1 MERESFRSRLG
12 FILIS
17 AGCAIGIGNVWRFP
31 YVVGNSGGGF
41 FVLLYLFFLVIMGV
55 PILTM
60 EYAVGRASRKS
71 AAYAFNTLEKKGQ
84 KWHVMRYVALVGCY
98 ILMMFYTVVAGW
110 MLYYFYLMASGAF
123 TGLDAQGVETVFAG
137 MLAKPG
143 VMAAYTIGI
152 IVVGF
157 AVCSLGLKKGLERF
171 SKWMMLALL
180 GIMIVLAVRSIF
192 LSGGEEGLAFYL
204 LPSMEKMREAGLGQV
219 VTAAM
224 TQSFFTLSIGISAME
239 IFGSYLTRERTLLG
253 ETFMVC
259 GLDTL
264 VAVVSGLIIFPACF
278 AFGVSA
284 DSGPRLIFIT
294 LPNVFNAMPGGR
306 VWGALFFVF
315 MTFAAF
321 STVIAVFENLIALT
335 TELTGI
341 SRKKATVINGAL
353 LILLSMPCVL
363 GFNVL
368 SGFEPLRAGNSVM
381 DLEDF
386 LVSNVLLPVGSLAYV
401 LFCTSRRGWG
411 WKKFQAEANHGKG
424 PKLPNG
430 LRIYCTYILPVL
442 VAVILVYG
450 LVTYFKKT
458 WGRCLVQRPF
468 SALERKTVPFFAVLM

>member
-31 YVVGNSGGGF
+31 YVTGNSGGGF
-41 FVLLYLFFLVIMGV
+41 FVLLYLFFLIIMGV

-71 AAYAFNTLEKKGQ
+71 AALAFNKLEKKGQ
-84 KWHVMRYVALVGCY
+84 KWHFMRYVALIGCY
-98 ILMMFYTVVAGW
+98 VLMMFYTVVAGW

-123 TGLDAQGVETVFAG
+123 TGLSTQGVADVFAG

-143 VMAAYTIGI
+143 IMAAFAIGI
-152 IVVGF
+152 IIAGF

-180 GIMIVLAVRSIF
+180 GIMVVLAVRSCF
-192 LSGGEEGLAFYL
+192 LSGGGEGLRFYL
-204 LPSMEKMREAGLGQV
+204 LPSLDKMRETGFGQV

-239 IFGSYLTRERTLLG
+239 IFGSYLSRERTLLG
-253 ETFMVC
+253 ESLMVC

-264 VAVVSGLIIFPACF
+264 VAIVSGLIIFPACF
-278 AFGVSA
+278 AFEVNP
-284 DSGPRLIFIT
+284 DSGPSLIYIT

-321 STVIAVFENLIALT
+321 STVIAVFENIIALT
-335 TELTGI
+335 SELTGI
-341 SRKKATVINGAL
+341 SRKKASVINGL
-353 LILLSMPCVL
+353 LLMVLSMPCVL

-368 SGFEPLRAGNSVM
+368 SGFEPLKAGNSVL

-386 LVSNVLLPVGSLAYV
+386 LVSNVLLPLGSLVYV
-401 LFCTSRRGWG
+401 LFCTSRWGWG
-411 WKKFQAEANHGKG
+411 WEKYRKEANKGKG
-424 PKLPNG
+424 PKLPEG
-430 LRIYCTYILPVL
+430 LRVYCTYILPVL
-442 VAVILVYG
+442 VAAIFIYG
-450 LVTYFKKT
+450 LVTYF
-458 WGRCLVQRPF
+458 
-468 SALERKTVPFFAVLM
+468 

>member
-31 YVVGNSGGGF
+31 YVTGNSGGGF
-41 FVLLYLFFLVIMGV
+41 FVLLYLFFLIIMGV

-71 AAYAFNTLEKKGQ
+71 AALAFNKLEKKGQ
-84 KWHVMRYVALVGCY
+84 KWHFMRYVALIGCY
-98 ILMMFYTVVAGW
+98 VLMMFYTVVAGW

-123 TGLDAQGVETVFAG
+123 TGLDTQGVADVFTG

-143 VMAAYTIGI
+143 VMAAFAVG
-152 IVVGF
+152 IVVAGF
-157 AVCSLGLKKGLERF
+157 AVCSLGLKKGVERF

-180 GIMIVLAVRSIF
+180 GIMVVLAVRSVF
-192 LSGGEEGLAFYL
+192 LDGGGAGLSFYL
-204 LPSMEKMREAGLGQV
+204 LPSVEKMREAGFGQV

-239 IFGSYLTRERTLLG
+239 IFGSYLSRQRTLLG
-253 ETFMVC
+253 EAFMVC

-264 VAVVSGLIIFPACF
+264 VAIVSGLIIFPACF
-278 AFGVSA
+278 AFGVNP
-284 DSGPRLIFIT
+284 DSGPSLIYIT

-321 STVIAVFENLIALT
+321 STVIAVFENIIALT
-335 TELTGI
+335 SELTGI
-341 SRKKATVINGAL
+341 SRKKAAVINGVL
-353 LILLSMPCVL
+353 LMILSMPCVL

-368 SGFEPLRAGNSVM
+368 SGFQPLKAGNSVL

-386 LVSNVLLPVGSLAYV
+386 LVSNVLLPLGSLVYV
-401 LFCTSRRGWG
+401 LFCTSRWGWG
-411 WKKFQAEANHGKG
+411 WEKFQKEANRGKG
-424 PKLPNG
+424 PQVPNG
-430 LRIYCTYILPVL
+430 LRVYCTYILPVL
-442 VAVILVYG
+442 VAVIFLYG
-450 LVTYFKKT
+450 LVTYF
-458 WGRCLVQRPF
+458 
-468 SALERKTVPFFAVLM
+468 

>member
-31 YVVGNSGGGF
+31 YIVGNSGGGF
-41 FVLLYLFFLVIMGV
+41 FVLLYLFFLIIMGV

-84 KWHVMRYVALVGCY
+84 KWHFMRYVALVGCY

-123 TGLDAQGVETVFAG
+123 TGLAPQGVAEVFSG
-137 MLAKPG
+137 MLGKPG
-143 VMAAYTIGI
+143 VMAVYTIGI
-152 IVVGF
+152 IIAGF
-157 AVCSLGLKKGLERF
+157 AVCSLGLKNGVERF
-171 SKWMMLALL
+171 SKRMMLALL
-180 GIMIVLAVRSIF
+180 GIMIVLAVRSMF
-192 LSGGEEGLAFYL
+192 LSGGGAGLAFYL
-204 LPSMEKMREAGLGQV
+204 LPSVEKMQETGFGQV

-253 ETFMVC
+253 EAFMVC
-259 GLDTL
+259 GLDTF
-264 VAVVSGLIIFPACF
+264 VAIVSGLIIFPACF
-278 AFGVSA
+278 AFGVSP
-284 DSGPRLIFIT
+284 DSGPSLIYIT

-306 VWGALFFVF
+306 IWGALFFVF

-321 STVIAVFENLIALT
+321 STVIAVFENIIALT
-335 TELTGI
+335 TELTGA
-341 SRKKATVINGAL
+341 SRKKAAVVNGVL
-353 LILLSMPCVL
+353 LMALSMPCVL

-368 SGFEPLRAGNSVM
+368 SGFQPLKAGNSVL

-386 LVSNVLLPVGSLAYV
+386 LVSNLLLPLGSLVYV
-401 LFCTSRRGWG
+401 LFCTSKWGWG
-411 WKKFQAEANHGKG
+411 WKKFQQEANIGQG
-424 PKLPNG
+424 PKLPGG
-430 LRIYCTYILPVL
+430 LRVYCTYVLPVL
-442 VAVILVYG
+442 VVAIFIYG
-450 LVTYFKKT
+450 LVSYF
-458 WGRCLVQRPF
+458 
-468 SALERKTVPFFAVLM
+468 